1 MSKVLIVANGEWPKQ
16 FDVAHRAEDYR
27 VVVALDGAANRLIG
41 KNMTPDVLLGDLD
54 SVSESVLEQC
64 KASSVTIVHTPDQQ
78 SSDISKGLE
87 WVQRTYP
94 DSEIDIIGVEIGRY
108 DHHLAAYS
116 ALFECNSDATIL
128 LDGWQ
133 ARRVS
138 QTPTNIETEPNSIIS
153 LIPFGIVTGASI
165 KGCQFSLDKE
175 TLTTGTRGISNIA
188 TGTSISVSVESGD
201 LLLLIMR

>member
-1 MSKVLIVANGEWPKQ
+1 MSKVLLVANGEWPKQ
-16 FDVAHRAEDYR
+16 FDVAQHVDAYR

-41 KNMTPDVLLGDLD
+41 SNMIPDVLLGDLD
-54 SVSESVLEQC
+54 SVSASVLEQC
-64 KASSVTIVHTPDQQ
+64 KASEVTIVHTPDQE

-94 DSEIDIIGVEIGRY
+94 DSDVDIIGVEIGRY

-133 ARRVS
+133 ARRVA
-138 QTPTNIETEPNSIIS
+138 QTPTNIETEPNSIVS
-153 LIPFGIVTGASI
+153 LIPFGDVTGATI
-165 KGCQFSLDKE
+165 KGCQFSLDNE
-175 TLTTGTRGISNIA
+175 SLTTGTRGISNIT
-188 TGTSISVSVESGD
+188 TGHSITVSVESGD

>member
-16 FDVAHRAEDYR
+16 FDVETVGTYR

-41 KNMTPDVLLGDLD
+41 SNMTPDVLLGDLD

-64 KASSVTIVHTPDQQ
+64 KVSSVTIVHTPDQQ
-78 SSDISKGLE
+78 RSDISKGLD

-94 DSEIDIIGVEIGRY
+94 DSDVDIIGVEIGRY

-138 QTPTNIETEPNSIIS
+138 QTPTTIETEPHSIIS
-153 LIPFGIVTGASI
+153 LIPFGDVAGATI
-165 KGCQFSLDKE
+165 RGCQFSLDNE
-175 TLTTGTRGISNIA
+175 PLTTGTRGISNIA
-188 TGTSISVSVESGD
+188 TGHSITVSVDSGD

>member
-16 FDVAHRAEDYR
+16 FDVAQRANAYR

-41 KNMTPDVLLGDLD
+41 SNIIPNILLGDLD

-64 KASSVTIVHTPDQQ
+64 KASGVTIIHAPDQQ

-87 WVQRTYP
+87 WVQRTYL
-94 DSEIDIIGVEIGRY
+94 DSEVDIIGVEIGRY

-138 QTPTNIETEPNSIIS
+138 QTPTKIETEPNSIIS
-153 LIPFGIVTGASI
+153 LIPFGDVVGATI
-165 KGCQFSLDKE
+165 KGCQFPLDNE
-175 TLTTGTRGISNIA
+175 SLTTGTRGISNIA
-188 TGTSISVSVESGD
+188 TGPSITVSVESGD

>member
-1 MSKVLIVANGEWPKQ
+1 MSKVLIVANGEWPRQ
-16 FDVAHRAEDYR
+16 FDVETVGTYR

-41 KNMTPDVLLGDLD
+41 SKMIPDILLGDLD

-64 KASSVTIVHTPDQQ
+64 KASGVTIVHTSDQQ

-94 DSEIDIIGVEIGRY
+94 DSEVDIIGVEIGRY

-116 ALFECNSDATIL
+116 ALFECKSDATIL

-138 QTPTNIETEPNSIIS
+138 QTPSDIETKPNSIFS
-153 LIPFGIVTGASI
+153 LIPFGDVTGATI
-165 KGCQFSLDKE
+165 KGCKFSLDNE
-175 TLTTGTRGISNIA
+175 SLTTGTRGISNIA
-188 TGTSISVSVESGD
+188 TGHSITVSVKSGD

>member
-16 FDVAHRAEDYR
+16 FELETVGTYR
-27 VVVALDGAANRLIG
+27 VVIALDGAANRLIG
-41 KNMTPDVLLGDLD
+41 SNVTPDVLLGDLD

-64 KASSVTIVHTPDQQ
+64 KALGITIVHTPDQQ

-87 WVQRTYP
+87 WAQRTYP
-94 DSEIDIIGVEIGRY
+94 DSEVDIIGVEIGRY

-128 LDGWQ
+128 LNGWQ
-133 ARRVS
+133 ARRVT

-153 LIPFGIVTGASI
+153 LIPFGNVTGATI
-165 KGCQFSLDKE
+165 KGCQFSLNNE
-175 TLTTGTRGISNIA
+175 SLTTGTRGISNKA
-188 TGTSISVSVESGD
+188 TGRSITVSVESGD

>member
-1 MSKVLIVANGEWPKQ
+1 MSKVLIVANGEWPEQ
-16 FDVAHRAEDYR
+16 FDLETVGTYR

-41 KNMTPDVLLGDLD
+41 GNMIPDVLLGDLD
-54 SVSESVLEQC
+54 SVSASVLEQC
-64 KASSVTIVHTPDQQ
+64 KASGITIVQMPDQQ

-87 WVQRTYP
+87 WVQRTYL
-94 DSEIDIIGVEIGRY
+94 DSEVDIIGVEIGRY

-133 ARRVS
+133 ARRVT
-138 QTPTNIETEPNSIIS
+138 QTPTNIETEPNSIFS
-153 LIPFGIVTGASI
+153 LIPFGNVTGATI
-165 KGCQFSLDKE
+165 KGCQFSLNNE
-175 TLTTGTRGISNIA
+175 SLTTGTRGISNKA
-188 TGTSISVSVESGD
+188 TGRSITVSVESGD

>member
-1 MSKVLIVANGEWPKQ
+1 MSKVLIVANGEWPRQ
-16 FDVAHRAEDYR
+16 FDVETVGTYR

-41 KNMTPDVLLGDLD
+41 SKMIPDILLGDLD

-64 KASSVTIVHTPDQQ
+64 KASGVTIVHTSDQQ

-94 DSEIDIIGVEIGRY
+94 DSEVDIIGVEIGRY

-116 ALFECNSDATIL
+116 ALFECKSDATIL

-138 QTPTNIETEPNSIIS
+138 QTPSDIEMKPNSIFS
-153 LIPFGIVTGASI
+153 LIPFGDVTGATI
-165 KGCQFSLDKE
+165 KGCQFSLDNE
-175 TLTTGTRGISNIA
+175 SLTTGTRGISNIA
-188 TGTSISVSVESGD
+188 TGHSITVSVKSGN

>member
-1 MSKVLIVANGEWPKQ
+1 MLKVLVVANGEWPKQ
-16 FDVAHRAEDYR
+16 FDVAQRAEAYR
-27 VVVALDGAANRLIG
+27 VVVALDGAANRLIRS
-41 KNMTPDVLLGDLD
+41 NMIPDVLLGDLD
-54 SVSESVLEQC
+54 SVSESVLRQC
-64 KASSVTIVHTPDQQ
+64 KASDVTIVHAPEQQ

-94 DSEIDIIGVEIGRY
+94 DSEVDIIGVEIGRY

-133 ARRVS
+133 ARRVT

-153 LIPFGIVTGASI
+153 LIPFGNVTGATI
-165 KGCQFSLDKE
+165 KGCQFSLNDE
-175 TLTTGTRGISNIA
+175 SLSTGTRGISNKA
-188 TGTSISVSVESGD
+188 TGRSITVSVESGD

>member
-1 MSKVLIVANGEWPKQ
+1 MPEVLIVANGDWPKQ
-16 FDVAHRAEDYR
+16 LDVAQRVETYR
-27 VVVALDGAANRLIG
+27 VVIALDGAANRLIG
-41 KNMTPDVLLGDLD
+41 SNMIPDVLLGDLD
-54 SVSESVLEQC
+54 SVSESALEQC
-64 KASSVTIVHTPDQQ
+64 KASGVTIVQTPDQQ

-94 DSEIDIIGVEIGRY
+94 DSEVDIIGVEIGRY

-116 ALFECNSDATIL
+116 ALFECKSDATIL

-138 QTPTNIETEPNSIIS
+138 QTPSDIETKPNSIFS
-153 LIPFGIVTGASI
+153 LIPFGDVTGATI
-165 KGCQFSLDKE
+165 KGCQFSLDNE
-175 TLTTGTRGISNIA
+175 SLTTGTRGISNIA
-188 TGTSISVSVESGD
+188 TGHSITVSVKSGD

>member
-16 FDVAHRAEDYR
+16 FDVAQHAEAYR

-41 KNMTPDVLLGDLD
+41 SNMIPDVLLGDLD
-54 SVSESVLEQC
+54 SVSASVLEQC
-64 KASSVTIVHTPDQQ
+64 KASEVTIVHTPDQE

-87 WVQRTYP
+87 WVQGTYP
-94 DSEIDIIGVEIGRY
+94 DSDVDIIGVEIGRY

-133 ARRVS
+133 ARRVT
-138 QTPTNIETEPNSIIS
+138 QTPTIIETEPNSIIS
-153 LIPFGIVTGASI
+153 LIPFGDVAGATI
-165 KGCQFSLDKE
+165 KGCQYPLDE
-175 TLTTGTRGISNIA
+175 ESLTTGTRGISNIA
-188 TGTSISVSVESGD
+188 TGLSITVSVDSGD

>member
-16 FDVAHRAEDYR
+16 FDVETVGTYR

-41 KNMTPDVLLGDLD
+41 SNMFPDVLLGDLD
-54 SVSESVLEQC
+54 SVSASVLEQC
-64 KASSVTIVHTPDQQ
+64 KASGITIVHTPDQQ

-94 DSEIDIIGVEIGRY
+94 DSEVDIIGVEIGRY

-116 ALFECNSDATIL
+116 ALFECNSNATIL

-133 ARRVS
+133 ARRVT
-138 QTPTNIETEPNSIIS
+138 QTPTNIEIEPNSIIS
-153 LIPFGIVTGASI
+153 LIPFGKVTGAAI
-165 KGCQFSLDKE
+165 KGCQFSLNNE
-175 TLTTGTRGISNIA
+175 SLTTGTRGISNKA
-188 TGTSISVSVESGD
+188 TGRSITVSVESGD

>member
-16 FDVAHRAEDYR
+16 FDLETVGTYR

-41 KNMTPDVLLGDLD
+41 GNMIPDVLLGDLD
-54 SVSESVLEQC
+54 SVSASVLEQC
-64 KASSVTIVHTPDQQ
+64 KASGITIVQMPDQQ

-94 DSEIDIIGVEIGRY
+94 DLEVDIIGVEIGRY

-133 ARRVS
+133 ARRVT
-138 QTPTNIETEPNSIIS
+138 QTPTNIETEPNSIFS
-153 LIPFGIVTGASI
+153 LIPFGNVTGATI
-165 KGCQFSLDKE
+165 KGCQFSLTNE
-175 TLTTGTRGISNIA
+175 SLTTGTRGISNKA
-188 TGTSISVSVESGD
+188 TGRSSTVSVESGD

>member
-1 MSKVLIVANGEWPKQ
+1 MSKVLIVANGEWPRQ
-16 FDVAHRAEDYR
+16 FDVETVGTYR

-41 KNMTPDVLLGDLD
+41 SKMIPDILLGDLD

-64 KASSVTIVHTPDQQ
+64 KASGVTIVHTDQQ

-94 DSEIDIIGVEIGRY
+94 DSEVDIIGVEIGRY

-116 ALFECNSDATIL
+116 ALFECKSDATIL
-128 LDGWQ
+128 LNGWQ

-138 QTPTNIETEPNSIIS
+138 QTPSDIETKPNSIFS
-153 LIPFGIVTGASI
+153 LIPFGDVTGAII
-165 KGCQFSLDKE
+165 KGCQFSLDNE
-175 TLTTGTRGISNIA
+175 SLTTGTRGISNIA
-188 TGTSISVSVESGD
+188 TGHSITVSVKSGD

>member
-16 FDVAHRAEDYR
+16 FDVETVGTYR

-41 KNMTPDVLLGDLD
+41 SNMFPDVLLGDLD
-54 SVSESVLEQC
+54 SVSASVLEQC
-64 KASSVTIVHTPDQQ
+64 KASGITIVHTPDQQ

-94 DSEIDIIGVEIGRY
+94 DLEVDIIGVEIGRY

-116 ALFECNSDATIL
+116 ALFECNSNATIL

-133 ARRVS
+133 ARRVT
-138 QTPTNIETEPNSIIS
+138 QTPTNIEIEPNSIIS
-153 LIPFGIVTGASI
+153 LIPFGKVTGATI
-165 KGCQFSLDKE
+165 KGCQFSLNNE
-175 TLTTGTRGISNIA
+175 SLTTGTRGISNKA
-188 TGTSISVSVESGD
+188 TGRSITVSVESGD

>member
-1 MSKVLIVANGEWPKQ
+1 MSKVLIVANGEWPRQ
-16 FDVAHRAEDYR
+16 FDVETVGTYR
-27 VVVALDGAANRLIG
+27 VVVALEGAANRLIG
-41 KNMTPDVLLGDLD
+41 SKMIPDILLGDLD

-64 KASSVTIVHTPDQQ
+64 KASGVTIVHTSDQQ

-94 DSEIDIIGVEIGRY
+94 DSEVDIIGVEIGRY

-116 ALFECNSDATIL
+116 ALFECKSDATIL

-138 QTPTNIETEPNSIIS
+138 QTPSDIETKPNSIFS
-153 LIPFGIVTGASI
+153 LIPFGDVTGAII
-165 KGCQFSLDKE
+165 KGCQFSLDNE
-175 TLTTGTRGISNIA
+175 SLTTGTRGISNIA
-188 TGTSISVSVESGD
+188 TGHSITVSVKSGN

>member
-16 FDVAHRAEDYR
+16 FDVETVGTYR

-41 KNMTPDVLLGDLD
+41 SNMFPDVLLGDLD
-54 SVSESVLEQC
+54 SVSASVLEQY
-64 KASSVTIVHTPDQQ
+64 KASGITIVHTPDQQ

-94 DSEIDIIGVEIGRY
+94 DSEVDIIGVEIGRY

-116 ALFECNSDATIL
+116 ALFECNSNATIL
-128 LDGWQ
+128 LDGWH
-133 ARRVS
+133 ARRVT

-153 LIPFGIVTGASI
+153 LIPFGKVTGATI
-165 KGCQFSLDKE
+165 KGCQFSLNNE
-175 TLTTGTRGISNIA
+175 SLTTGTRGISNKA
-188 TGTSISVSVESGD
+188 TGRSITVSVESGD

>member
-16 FDVAHRAEDYR
+16 FDLETVGTYR

-41 KNMTPDVLLGDLD
+41 GNMIPDVLLGDLD
-54 SVSESVLEQC
+54 SVSASVLEQC
-64 KASSVTIVHTPDQQ
+64 KASGITIVQMPDQQ

-94 DSEIDIIGVEIGRY
+94 DLEVDIIGVEIGRY

-133 ARRVS
+133 ARRVT
-138 QTPTNIETEPNSIIS
+138 QTPTNIETEPNSIFS
-153 LIPFGIVTGASI
+153 LIPFGNVTGATI
-165 KGCQFSLDKE
+165 KGCQFSLNNE
-175 TLTTGTRGISNIA
+175 SLTTGTRGISNKA
-188 TGTSISVSVESGD
+188 TGRSITVSVESGD

>member
-1 MSKVLIVANGEWPKQ
+1 MPEVLIVANGDWPKQ
-16 FDVAHRAEDYR
+16 LDVAQRAEAYR
-27 VVVALDGAANRLIG
+27 VVIALDGAANRLIG
-41 KNMTPDVLLGDLD
+41 SNMIPDVLLGDLD
-54 SVSESVLEQC
+54 SVSESALEQC
-64 KASSVTIVHTPDQQ
+64 KASGVVIVHTPDQQ

-94 DSEIDIIGVEIGRY
+94 DSEVDIIGVEIGRY

-116 ALFECNSDATIL
+116 ALFECKSDATIL

-138 QTPTNIETEPNSIIS
+138 QTQATSKRANSIFS
-153 LIPFGIVTGASI
+153 LIPFGDVTGATI
-165 KGCQFSLDKE
+165 KGCQFSLDNE
-175 TLTTGTRGISNIA
+175 SLTTGTRGISNIA
-188 TGTSISVSVESGD
+188 TGHSITVSVKSGD

>member
-16 FDVAHRAEDYR
+16 FDVETVGTYR

-41 KNMTPDVLLGDLD
+41 SNMTPDVLLGDLD

-64 KASSVTIVHTPDQQ
+64 KATSVTIVHTPDQQ
-78 SSDISKGLE
+78 RSDISKGLD

-94 DSEIDIIGVEIGRY
+94 DSDVDIIGVEIGRY

-138 QTPTNIETEPNSIIS
+138 QTPTTIETEPHSIIS
-153 LIPFGIVTGASI
+153 LIPFGDVAGATI
-165 KGCQFSLDKE
+165 RGCQFSLDNE
-175 TLTTGTRGISNIA
+175 PLTTGTRGISNIA
-188 TGTSISVSVESGD
+188 TGHSITVSVDSGD

>member
-1 MSKVLIVANGEWPKQ
+1 MSKVLIVANGEWPGQ
-16 FDVAHRAEDYR
+16 FDVAHRAEAYR

-41 KNMTPDVLLGDLD
+41 SNMIPDVLLGDLD

-64 KASSVTIVHTPDQQ
+64 KASGVTIVHAPDQQ

-94 DSEIDIIGVEIGRY
+94 DSEVDIIGVEIGRY

-116 ALFECNSDATIL
+116 ALFECNSHATIL

-133 ARRVS
+133 ACRVS
-138 QTPTNIETEPNSIIS
+138 QTPTKVETRPNSIIS
-153 LIPFGIVTGASI
+153 LIPFGDVTGVTI
-165 KGCQFSLDKE
+165 KGCQFSLDNE
-175 TLTTGTRGISNIA
+175 TLTTGTKGVSNIA
-188 TGTSISVSVESGD
+188 TGPSITVSVESGD

>member
-16 FDVAHRAEDYR
+16 FDLETVGTYR
-27 VVVALDGAANRLIG
+27 EVVALDGAANRLIG
-41 KNMTPDVLLGDLD
+41 GNMIPDVLLGDLD
-54 SVSESVLEQC
+54 SVSASVLEQC
-64 KASSVTIVHTPDQQ
+64 KASGITIVQMPDQQ

-94 DSEIDIIGVEIGRY
+94 DLEVDIIGVEIGRY

-133 ARRVS
+133 ARRVT
-138 QTPTNIETEPNSIIS
+138 QTPTNIETEPNSIFS
-153 LIPFGIVTGASI
+153 LIPFGNVTGATI
-165 KGCQFSLDKE
+165 KGCQFSLNNE
-175 TLTTGTRGISNIA
+175 SLTTGTRGISNKA
-188 TGTSISVSVESGD
+188 TGRSITVSVESGD

>member
-1 MSKVLIVANGEWPKQ
+1 MSKVLIVANGDWPKQ
-16 FDVAHRAEDYR
+16 FQLETVGTYR

-41 KNMTPDVLLGDLD
+41 GNMTPDVLLGDLD

-64 KASSVTIVHTPDQQ
+64 KASGITIVHTPDQQ

-94 DSEIDIIGVEIGRY
+94 DSEVDIIGVEGRY

-133 ARRVS
+133 ARRVT

-153 LIPFGIVTGASI
+153 LIPFGNVTGATI
-165 KGCQFSLDKE
+165 KGCQFSLNNE
-175 TLTTGTRGISNIA
+175 SLTTGTRGISNKA
-188 TGTSISVSVESGD
+188 TGRSITVSVESGD

>member
-16 FDVAHRAEDYR
+16 FDLADYAEAYP
-27 VVVALDGAANRLIG
+27 VIVALDGAANRLIG
-41 KNMTPDVLLGDLD
+41 SNMIPDVLLGDLD

-64 KASSVTIVHTPDQQ
+64 KASDVTVEHTPDQQ

-94 DSEIDIIGVEIGRY
+94 DSEVDIIGVEIGRY

-133 ARRVS
+133 ARRVT
-138 QTPTNIETEPNSIIS
+138 QTPTNIETEPNSIFS
-153 LIPFGIVTGASI
+153 LIPFGNVTGATI
-165 KGCQFSLDKE
+165 KGCQFSLNNE
-175 TLTTGTRGISNIA
+175 SLTTGTRGISNKA
-188 TGTSISVSVESGD
+188 TGRSITVSVESGD

>member
-64 KASSVTIVHTPDQQ
+64 KASGVTIVHAPDQQ

-94 DSEIDIIGVEIGRY
+94 DSEVDIIGVEIGRY

-165 KGCQFSLDKE
+165 KGCQFSLDNE

>member
-1 MSKVLIVANGEWPKQ
+1 MSKVLIVANGEWPQQ
-16 FDVAHRAEDYR
+16 FDVVDRSEAYR

-41 KNMTPDVLLGDLD
+41 NNKIPDVLLGDLD

-64 KASSVTIVHTPDQQ
+64 KSFGVTIVHTPDQQ
-78 SSDISKGLE
+78 RSDISKGLD

-94 DSEIDIIGVEIGRY
+94 DSDVDIIGVEIGRY

-138 QTPTNIETEPNSIIS
+138 QTPTDIETKPNSIIS
-153 LIPFGIVTGASI
+153 LIPFGDVTGATI
-165 KGCQFSLDKE
+165 KGCQFSLDNE
-175 TLTTGTRGISNIA
+175 TLTTGTRGISNMA

>member
-16 FDVAHRAEDYR
+16 FDVETVGTYR
-27 VVVALDGAANRLIG
+27 VVVALDGAANRLVG
-41 KNMTPDVLLGDLD
+41 SNMFPDVLLGDLD
-54 SVSESVLEQC
+54 SVSASVLEQC
-64 KASSVTIVHTPDQQ
+64 KASGITIVHTPDQQ

-87 WVQRTYP
+87 WVKRTYP
-94 DSEIDIIGVEIGRY
+94 DSEVDIIGVEIGRY

-116 ALFECNSDATIL
+116 ALFECNSNATIL

-133 ARRVS
+133 ARRVT

-153 LIPFGIVTGASI
+153 LIPFGKVTGATI
-165 KGCQFSLDKE
+165 KGCQFSLNNE
-175 TLTTGTRGISNIA
+175 SLTTGTRGISNKA
-188 TGTSISVSVESGD
+188 TGRSITVSVESGD

>member
-16 FDVAHRAEDYR
+16 FDVETVGTYR

-41 KNMTPDVLLGDLD
+41 SNMTPDVLLGDLD

-64 KASSVTIVHTPDQQ
+64 KATSVTIVHTPDQQ
-78 SSDISKGLE
+78 RSDISKGLD

-94 DSEIDIIGVEIGRY
+94 DSDVDIIGVEIGRY

-138 QTPTNIETEPNSIIS
+138 QTPTTIETEPHSIIS
-153 LIPFGIVTGASI
+153 LIPFGDVAGATI
-165 KGCQFSLDKE
+165 RGCLFSLDNE
-175 TLTTGTRGISNIA
+175 PLTTGTRGISNIA
-188 TGTSISVSVESGD
+188 TGHSITVSVDSGD

>member
-1 MSKVLIVANGEWPKQ
+1 MSKVLIVANGEWPRQ
-16 FDVAHRAEDYR
+16 FDVETVGTYR

-41 KNMTPDVLLGDLD
+41 SKMIPDILLGDFD

-64 KASSVTIVHTPDQQ
+64 KASGVTIVHTSDQQ

-94 DSEIDIIGVEIGRY
+94 DSEVDIIGVEIGRY

-116 ALFECNSDATIL
+116 ALFECKSDATIL

-138 QTPTNIETEPNSIIS
+138 QTPSDIETKPNSIFS
-153 LIPFGIVTGASI
+153 LIPFGDVTGATI
-165 KGCQFSLDKE
+165 KGCQFSLDNE
-175 TLTTGTRGISNIA
+175 SLTTGTRGISNIA
-188 TGTSISVSVESGD
+188 TGHSITVSVKSGD